1 MQNLKTLS
9 TLRLTMFILGS
20 VLALGLIWPALA
32 TAQDL
37 EPNLTSQ
44 LVELQEQVARL
55 EAALKQ
61 NSNGTASDT
70 PAQSDPAGTQDTT
83 SGGAPAGSRIRA
95 THQNCLQC
103 HQTRPSGPLPPSHLE
118 RLGGGAADGQGASS
132 AGAGQAAMGQG
143 GQGMGGG
150 MGKGMMGGGMGMG
163 MGKGKMGGG
172 MGMGMG
178 KGKMGGG
185 MGMMGGGQA
194 ATGGST
200 TRTVDE
206 QMQQMQ
212 QQMQQIMQMQM
223 LQMRMM
229 EMQLKMMKMMKMMK

>member
-1 MQNLKTLS
+1 MV
-9 TLRLTMFILGS
+9 GS
-20 VLALGLIWPALA
+20 VLALGWIWPM
-32 TAQDL
+32 TAMAQEFDR
-37 EPNLTSQ
+37 NMSSQ
-44 LVELQEQVARL
+44 LMKLQEQVARL

-150 MGKGMMGGGMGMG
+150 MGKGMMGGGMGM
-163 MGKGKMGGG
+163 
-172 MGMGMG
+172 
-178 KGKMGGG
+178 
-185 MGMMGGGQA
+185 MGGGQA

-229 EMQLKMMKMMKMMK
+229 EMQLKMMEMMK

>member
-1 MQNLKTLS
+1 MQNFKTLS
-9 TLRLTMFILGS
+9 KLRLTILMVGS
-20 VLALGLIWPALA
+20 VLALGWIWPM
-32 TAQDL
+32 TAMAQEFDR
-37 EPNLTSQ
+37 NMSSQ
-44 LVELQEQVARL
+44 LMKLQEQVARL
-55 EAALKQ
+55 EAALNQ
-61 NSNGTASDT
+61 NSSRMPSGT
-70 PAQSDPAGTQDTT
+70 PAQGGQAGTQDTT

-150 MGKGMMGGGMGMG
+150 MGKGMMAGG
-163 MGKGKMGGG
+163 MGGG
-172 MGMGMG
+172 MGKGM
-178 KGKMGGG
+178 MAGG
-185 MGMMGGGQA
+185 MGGGQA

-229 EMQLKMMKMMKMMK
+229 EMQLKMMEMMK

>member
-1 MQNLKTLS
+1 MQNFKTLS
-9 TLRLTMFILGS
+9 KLRLTILMVGS
-20 VLALGLIWPALA
+20 VLALGWIWPM
-32 TAQDL
+32 TAMAQEFDR
-37 EPNLTSQ
+37 NMSSQ
-44 LVELQEQVARL
+44 LMKLQEQVARL

-172 MGMGMG
+172 MGM
-178 KGKMGGG
+178 
-185 MGMMGGGQA
+185 MGGGQA

-229 EMQLKMMKMMKMMK
+229 EMQLKMMKMMK

>member
-1 MQNLKTLS
+1 MQNFKTLS
-9 TLRLTMFILGS
+9 KLRLTILMVGS
-20 VLALGLIWPALA
+20 VLALGWIWPMTV
-32 TAQDL
+32 TAQEFDQ
-37 EPNLTSQ
+37 NMSSQ
-44 LVELQEQVARL
+44 LMKLQEQVARL
-55 EAALKQ
+55 EAALNQ
-61 NSNGTASDT
+61 NSSRMPSGT
-70 PAQSDPAGTQDTT
+70 PAQGGQAGTQDTT

-103 HQTRPSGPLPPSHLE
+103 HQTRPSGPLPSSHLE

-150 MGKGMMGGGMGMG
+150 MGKGMMGGGMGKG
-163 MGKGKMGGG
+163 MMAG
-172 MGMGMG
+172 GMGMG
-178 KGKMGGG
+178 KGKMGGD
-185 MGMMGGGQA
+185 MGGGQA

-229 EMQLKMMKMMKMMK
+229 EMQLKMMEMMK

>member
-1 MQNLKTLS
+1 MQNFKTLS
-9 TLRLTMFILGS
+9 KLRLTILMVGS
-20 VLALGLIWPALA
+20 VLALGWIWPMTV
-32 TAQDL
+32 TAQ
-37 EPNLTSQ
+37 EFGQNMSSQ
-44 LVELQEQVARL
+44 LMKLQEQVARL
-55 EAALKQ
+55 EAALNQ
-61 NSNGTASDT
+61 NSSRMPSGT
-70 PAQSDPAGTQDTT
+70 PAQGGQAGTQETT
-83 SGGAPAGSRIRA
+83 SGGAPAGFRIRA

-150 MGKGMMGGGMGMG
+150 MGKGGMGKGMMGGGMGKGMMAGGMG
-163 MGKGKMGGG
+163 MGKGKMGGD
-172 MGMGMG
+172 
-178 KGKMGGG
+178 
-185 MGMMGGGQA
+185 MGGGQA

-229 EMQLKMMKMMKMMK
+229 EMQLKMMEMMK